1 MDEYRKVNFVNELQ
15 RKIELN
21 FFSVLKNKE
30 TSEKVSLYNECNGLH
45 YWRGIIGGVYKKEIL
60 NTIIL
65 D

>member
-30 TSEKVSLYNECNGLH
+30 TSEKVSLYNECNGLR
-45 YWRGIIGGVYKKEIL
+45 YWRDIMVEYIKKRYSIL
-60 NTIIL
+60 L
-65 D
+65 Y